1 MGTVYR
7 QAPRP
12 YLYRDNSQHGL
23 DLCRG
28 FIHVGRPPFSG
39 TVAVWNARVRNGK
52 SVFDPYERK
61 VNARNLLAV
70 MSPLLTIIIAT
81 LTAVLGSG
89 VTLEAFRRW
98 TARKDKRLA
107 GTSEIV
113 VRQIDD
119 RADQR
124 GEWWS
129 EIERLRVR
137 LDKMENRQQKTQAYC
152 YEIWA
157 YSMRVRE
164 LFQRVAVQLRNL
176 GHEVPDLPPEPPP
189 LDKVFGD
196 VHKSASTE
204 DPQDAR

>member
-39 TVAVWNARVRNGK
+39 TVAVWNAWFRNGK

-81 LTAVLGSG
+81 LTAVLG
-89 VTLEAFRRW
+89 
-98 TARKDKRLA
+98 
-107 GTSEIV
+107 
-113 VRQIDD
+113 
-119 RADQR
+119 R